1 MLLALICGNM
11 NAGTI
16 VFGELGL
23 ENGVQYSD
31 PFDGGDFTVTF
42 AGGGNDGKYYNTGS
56 GIRVYGGGTMS
67 IAAKSGTL
75 TKVVI
80 TYDGI
85 NSYKPADGTVVDNG
99 TYDAETGIWTG
110 EGRQVTFVRPSGSGH
125 WRVQKIEAIVE
136 GGTQIVVEA
145 PKFSVVGGTYY
156 EPQTV
161 ALSCE
166 TEGAKI
172 LYTIPAGE
180 DPVYTDD
187 NNYTGVFY
195 DGNPLTISKTTTIKA
210 MAVKDGK
217 TSSIV
222 SATYTIEEILNA
234 ENIAAFNAL
243 EVGKKAILTLKDAQI
258 IAVGNKN
265 IVVKDASGT
274 VDFYNTGL
282 EFTLG
287 QILNGT
293 ITGITAEY
301 KTYKQLNK
309 MTDNTLVATDGE
321 IKDIKTISVADA
333 KAATP
338 LSGVYKILGATVE
351 EESGK
356 FYIVDGETKIQLYDQ
371 FKYGLTFA
379 AGTFN
384 IEGIVGYYSD
394 VQFWPNKI
402 QEVKDITIAP
412 ESGDISVALEEALA
426 GAEAKSVTINLKAGA
441 AYTITKSIKSSGNVV
456 INGNGATIDAAEFT
470 ATAIVQM
477 AASAEA
483 PTVITKIDNISFSD
497 LTVKG
502 LTKALF
508 YSSQKKYDIA
518 QFNITNCVIELA
530 ADATTIDFTKGSAAR
545 NINVLNSTIYAPAA
559 TTKSFYSSQA
569 GEKMTEIDAEAIQT
583 FTFKGNTMY
592 NLAKAKNFFTHRQNN
607 QKWLA
612 YDVEN
617 NIFVNCG
624 KNGQAIKG
632 MNGGASG
639 ANPIWTIKGNA
650 FNFDG
655 ADTSATESTGDEAEP
670 VQDSV
675 AGTIA
680 FTDADNGDF
689 SGTFTLAEGATKP
702 EALGDARWTI
712 EFKET
717 PTGISTAK
725 VAETQNGVIY
735 NVAGQKVSS
744 SYKGLVIVNG
754 KKMIQK

>member
-1 MLLALICGNM
+1 MYHNFSYLCTNEHIINFKNKTLMNKLLRYSFVALLAVMGFGNVM
-11 NAGTI
+11 ADEVTLKYEGSTTGNLKADGSN
-16 VFGELGL
+16 EAASLGL
-23 ENGVQYSD
+23 DENTWSVVADKGAASNAPGLNKAGDFRLYWNA
-31 PFDGGDFTVTF
+31 DGGNTITVKSLTN
-42 AGGGNDGKYYNTGS
+42 ATIS
-56 GIRVYGGGTMS
+56 S
-67 IAAKSGTL
+67 IAITFTGDTYSNVSVTVNGNAVTGTDGVYNINSTSFVL
-75 TKVVI
+75 GNANTTNTQVRISQIVI
-80 TYDGI
+80 TY
-85 NSYKPADGTVVDNG
+85 T
-99 TYDAETGIWTG
+99 
-110 EGRQVTFVRPSGSGH
+110 
-125 WRVQKIEAIVE
+125 
-136 GGTQIVVEA
+136 GGTPISVLP
-145 PKFSVVGGTYY
+145 PKFSVESGMYFGA
-156 EPQTV
+156 QTV
-161 ALSCE
+161 ALTCE

-187 NNYTGVFY
+187 ENVTGVWY
-195 DGNPLTISKTTTIKA
+195 DGTPLTIERTTTIKA

-222 SATYTIEEILNA
+222 TATYTIVNVA
-234 ENIAAFNAL
+234 HA
-243 EVGKKAILTLKDAQI
+243 
-258 IAVGNKN
+258 
-265 IVVKDASGT
+265 GT
-274 VDFYNTGL
+274 EADP
-282 EFTLG
+282 FT
-287 QILNGT
+287 
-293 ITGITAEY
+293 
-301 KTYKQLNK
+301 
-309 MTDNTLVATDGE
+309 
-321 IKDIKTISVADA
+321 VADA
-333 KAATP
+333 QTLINALAN
-338 LSGVYKILGATVE
+338 GATTSEKYFVK
-351 EESGK
+351 G
-356 FYIVDGETKIQLYDQ
+356 VVVGTPDIQKKDD
-371 FKYGLTFA
+371 
-379 AGTFN
+379 GTFYGN
-384 IEGIVGYYSD
+384 ANFDISDKGGSDKLTCYRLNGLNNAAIDSEDYIKEGDEVVVTGQLQKYVKD
-394 VQFWPNKI
+394 EVVTP
-402 QEVKDITIAP
+402 EVKNGYIFSITPGPKDVTIAP
-412 ESGDISVALEEALA
+412 ESGDISEALEEALA

-441 AYTITKSIKSSGNVV
+441 AYTITKAITSSGNVV

-477 AASAEA
+477 AASAET

-508 YSSQKKYDIA
+508 YSSQKNYDIA
-518 QFNITNCVIELA
+518 QFNITDCVIELA

-545 NINVLNSTIYAPAA
+545 NINVLNSTIYAPTA
-559 TTKSFYSSQA
+559 TTKSFYSSQS
-569 GEKMTEIDAEAIQT
+569 GQKVTEFDAEAIQT

-632 MNGGASG
+632 MNGGQGG

-689 SGTFTLAEGATKP
+689 SGTFTLAESATKP

-717 PTGISTAK
+717 PTAISTAK

-735 NVAGQKVSS
+735 NVAGQKVNA
-744 SYKGLVIVNG
+744 SYKGLMIMNG
-754 KKMIQK
+754 RKFMNK